1 MTKERVNLRPRHEDF
16 EPIPSKEKYGGVK
29 VAPELDRIRMAEIFL
44 KMSSY
49 DKDVEN
55 WWREEVSK

>member
-1 MTKERVNLRPRHEDF
+1 
-16 EPIPSKEKYGGVK
+16 
-29 VAPELDRIRMAEIFL
+29 MAEIFL